1 MVGVD
6 IFDFS
11 IIKSSN
17 GTIVVEV
24 TNFVRKNNIFCDIH
38 YTFGTGRFSL
48 DQKQVETRVII
59 KFRPILPTKET
70 LLIVMGFSKPP
81 ILNIFSQKFQGL
93 VLW

>member
-48 DQKQVETRVII
+48 DQK
-59 KFRPILPTKET
+59 P
-70 LLIVMGFSKPP
+70 GKP
-81 ILNIFSQKFQGL
+81 G
-93 VLW
+93 